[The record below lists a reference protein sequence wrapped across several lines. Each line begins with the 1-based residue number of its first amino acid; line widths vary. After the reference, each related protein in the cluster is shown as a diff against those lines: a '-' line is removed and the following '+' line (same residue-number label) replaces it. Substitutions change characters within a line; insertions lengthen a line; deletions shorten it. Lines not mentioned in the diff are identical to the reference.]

1 MAQAESSRPAIFAL
15 SSARGRA
22 GVAVF
27 RVSGANAGFAI
38 TELTGR
44 PLPRP
49 RQAVLR
55 NLLEADGTLIDRG
68 LVLWFEAPASFTGE
82 PVAEFHLHGGPA
94 VIEAVTER
102 LAALQGLRPAEPG
115 EFTRQAFANGK
126 LDLTEAE
133 GLADLIA
140 AETAGQRRL
149 ALRQMQGGLK
159 QRYDGWRAALI
170 GAGAHL
176 EACIDFADEDI
187 PPDLMAGVSS
197 KVKALANEIGAHLDD
212 NRRGEIIRDGF
223 TIVILG
229 APNVGKSSLLNALAK
244 RDAAIVSATPGTTR
258 DPIEVH
264 LDLAGY
270 AVTLID
276 TAGLRDTDDEIE
288 NEGIRRAR
296 ARAASA
302 DLRLAVCSYYGDG
315 IDSRGTEEL
324 SAHDALLLNKA
335 DLRANDSHET
345 SLFSGQTFRVSAR
358 TGEGLDELVRWLESQ
373 VTSRVGGS
381 ESMPM
386 TRARHR
392 QALQSV
398 SHHLAQF
405 ERNFASGLL
414 QLDLLA
420 EDLRMAARELGR
432 ITGRIDV
439 EDYLDVIFRDFCIGK

>member
-1 MAQAESSRPAIFAL
+1 
-15 SSARGRA
+15 
-22 GVAVF
+22 
-27 RVSGANAGFAI
+27 
-38 TELTGR
+38 
-44 PLPRP
+44 
-49 RQAVLR
+49 VLR
-55 NLLEADGTLIDRG
+55 DLVETDGTLIDKG
-68 LVLWFEAPASFTGE
+68 LVLWFQAPASFTGE
-82 PVAEFHLHGGPA
+82 SVAEFHLHGGPA
-94 VIEAVTER
+94 VIEAMTEC
-102 LAALQGLRPAEPG
+102 LGSLEGLRPAEPG

-126 LDLTEAE
+126 IDLTEAE

-149 ALRQMQGGLK
+149 ALRQMQGALK
-159 QRYDGWRAALI
+159 QRYEGWRAGLI
-170 GAGAHL
+170 AAGAHL

-187 PPDLMAGVSS
+187 PQDLMAGVNSR
-197 KVKALANEIGAHLDD
+197 VKALASEIRAHLDD
-212 NRRGEIIRDGF
+212 SRRGEIIRDGF

-296 ARAASA
+296 AKAAGA
-302 DLRLAVCSYYGDG
+302 DLRLAVCSYSGDG

-335 DLRANDSHET
+335 DLHANDSHET
-345 SLFSGQTFRVSAR
+345 ALFSGQTFRVSAR

-373 VTSRVGGS
+373 VTSRIGGS
-381 ESMPM
+381 ETMPM

-392 QALQSV
+392 RALEAV

-405 ERNFASGLL
+405 ERNGASAAP

-439 EDYLDVIFRDFCIGK
+439 EEYLDVIFRDFCIGK

>member
-1 MAQAESSRPAIFAL
+1 MSSDDTIFAL

-27 RVSGANAGFAI
+27 RVSGPNANRAI
-38 TELTGR
+38 TELTAK
-44 PLPRP
+44 PLPKP
-49 RQAVLR
+49 RQAAIR
-55 NLLEADGTLIDRG
+55 HIFEADGTLIDKG
-68 LVLWFEAPASFTGE
+68 LVLWFEGPASFTGE
-82 PVAEFHLHGGPA
+82 NVAEFQIHGGPA
-94 VIEAVTER
+94 VIEAMTEC
-102 LAALQGLRPAEPG
+102 LGQVGGLRPAEPG

-126 LDLTEAE
+126 FDLTEAE
-133 GLADLIA
+133 GLADLIV
-140 AETAGQRRL
+140 AETSAQRRL
-149 ALRQMQGGLK
+149 ALRQMQGDLK
-159 QRYDGWRAALI
+159 QRYDAWRASLI

-187 PPDLMAGVSS
+187 PQDLMPGISAR
-197 KVKALANEIGAHLDD
+197 VKDLANEIRKHLDD

-244 RDAAIVSATPGTTR
+244 RDAAIVSPTPGTTR

-270 AVTLID
+270 AATLID

-296 ARAASA
+296 AKAASA

-315 IDSRGTEEL
+315 IDSRVTAEL

-335 DLRANDSHET
+335 DIAPSDSHET
-345 SLFSGQTFRVSAR
+345 VLFRGQTFRISAK
-358 TGEGLDELVRWLESQ
+358 TGAGLDELIAWLEQQ
-373 VTSRVGGS
+373 VTSRLGGS

-386 TRARHR
+386 TRVRHR
-392 QALQSV
+392 QALQAV
-398 SHHLAQF
+398 SNHLAQF
-405 ERNFASGLL
+405 EQNTSANTV

-420 EDLRMAARELGR
+420 EDLRRAAQELGR